1 MFDLIEEFNS
11 RIAELRASKDPEM
24 RLKARYRRP
33 VGVTSMYRILTTLRK
48 ALNDLIKTG
57 LITFNPAKY
66 VELPPANPP
75 KPLVWTDARVER
87 WRETGKVPGRVMV
100 WTPVQTGIFLDCV
113 LGHRLYALFHLIAF
127 AGLRRGEACAMHW
140 EDFDEK
146 AQELAIRWQ
155 LLQLGWETELSTPKT
170 EDSVAVIALDTG
182 TVVVLVEHHVLQ
194 RAERRAAGEGW
205 QNIGLAFTE
214 LDGRPLHPAQVT
226 DLFKELCVEAGLPPI
241 RLHDLR
247 HGAATLALAAGVD
260 IKVVQAMLRHSSIT
274 VTADM
279 YTSVLP
285 DVARA
290 AAEATARMVPRKP
303 MEYRVV
309 PDHDGLTLG
318 LPSGQQESIMDN
330 GGDVVEY
337 KNTQV
342 DVDIDLGEGSA
353 APGTRTPNPLI
364 KSQLLCQLS

>member
-1 MFDLIEEFNS
+1 
-11 RIAELRASKDPEM
+11 
-24 RLKARYRRP
+24 
-33 VGVTSMYRILTTLRK
+33 
-48 ALNDLIKTG
+48 
-57 LITFNPAKY
+57 
-66 VELPPANPP
+66 
-75 KPLVWTDARVER
+75 
-87 WRETGKVPGRVMV
+87 
-100 WTPVQTGIFLDCV
+100 
-113 LGHRLYALFHLIAF
+113 
-127 AGLRRGEACAMHW
+127 MHW
-140 EDFDEK
+140 EDFDE
-146 AQELAIRWQ
+146 AAHELAIRWQ
-155 LLQLGWETELSTPKT
+155 LLQLGWEIELSTPKT
-170 EDSVAVIALDTG
+170 EDSVATVALDGGTG
-182 TVVVLVEHHVLQ
+182 HVLVEHRVRQ

-205 QNIGLAFTE
+205 QDLGLAFTE

-226 DLFKELCVEAGLPPI
+226 DLFRELCVEAGLPPI

-285 DVARA
+285 EVARA
-290 AAEATARMVPRKP
+290 AAEATAQMVPRKS
-303 MEYRVV
+303 MEYQVV
-309 PDHDGLTLG
+309 SEGERLTLG
-318 LPSGQQESIMDN
+318 LPSGQQASTMDN
-330 GGDVVEY
+330 GGAVAEN